1 MSDSKKIHHLREN
14 YSKGELSETS
24 IDKNPLVQFQK
35 WFDEAVTEKIPEP
48 NAFILAT
55 SMIDFKPSARVMLL
69 KGVEN
74 DSFVFFTNYES
85 RKGKELTWNPY
96 AAMVFLW
103 LPLQRQ
109 VRIEGRVEKISMEES
124 EKYFQSRPRE
134 SQLGTLASQQ
144 STVIEN
150 RNMLEAKYAELEKK
164 YEGKEIPKPDFW
176 GGFKV
181 IPAIV
186 EFWQGRPSRMH
197 DRIRYMHTG
206 ENNWLI
212 ERLSP

>member
-1 MSDSKKIHHLREN
+1 MSDSKKIHHLRED
-14 YSKGELSETS
+14 YSKGELLESS
-24 IDKNPLVQFQK
+24 IDKNPIVQFQK

-55 SMIDFKPSARVMLL
+55 SMVDFKPSARVMLL

-103 LPLQRQ
+103 LPMARQ
-109 VRIEGRVEKISMEES
+109 VRIEGRVEKISNQES
-124 EKYFQSRPRE
+124 EIYFHSRPRE
-134 SQLGTLASQQ
+134 SQLGAWASQQ
-144 STVIEN
+144 STVLEN
-150 RNMLEAKYAELEKK
+150 RNILDAKYAELEKK
-164 YEGKEIPKPDFW
+164 YSGKEIPKPDFW
-176 GGFKV
+176 GGFRV
-181 IPAIV
+181 LPAMI
-186 EFWQGRPSRMH
+186 EFWQGRTSRLH
-197 DRIRYMHTG
+197 DRIRYIHHG
-206 ENNWLI
+206 ENMWLA